1 MSDLM
6 TNDFI
11 LKWHRP
17 LYLKNKGFSL
27 QKKKNCVSVYL
38 VLVFNIF
45 DLVS

>member
-1 MSDLM
+1 M

-27 QKKKNCVSVYL
+27 QKKKIVLSVYL

>member
-1 MSDLM
+1 M

-11 LKWHRP
+11 LKWYRP
-17 LYLKNKGFSL
+17 LYFKKNKGVS
-27 QKKKNCVSVYL
+27 VSVYL